1 MMILFLSSASAAT
14 ISTLSTT
21 AISPTSIAVDANG
34 NTYVTDTFNH
44 RVIKIDGN
52 NVTTVVAGTGVAG
65 FLGDGGLATSAQ
77 LDMPMGLSLDAAGNI
92 YIADSLNHRI
102 RKVNIVSGNI
112 STVAG
117 NGIVGAAFQG
127 DGGAATLAGLNT
139 PKGVDVDVNNV
150 IWIADTLNNRIRKVD
165 ALGVISTAVGTGVAG
180 FGGDNGVPTAA
191 LLNRPRDITVSATG
205 KIYIADELNH
215 RIRLVSGGVIQTFAG
230 TGIAGTLGAGGD
242 ASLAQLN
249 RPTGIDVD
257 NNGRVYIADSVNH
270 RIVLIDAN
278 AILKTIVGTGIAGYA
293 GDLGNAQL
301 AQLSSPRDVA
311 ITTNTTLMLADF
323 VNDAVR
329 SISGGDQDWD
339 GTLDVNDAFP
349 DDPAADTDTDGDL
362 APDGWLPNASLMQIG
377 ASLLIRDEFPF
388 DPARSFTVKEVPVGV
403 NLAGAEFTPAAIP
416 GIYGSDYLYPDP
428 VELDYYYSKGF
439 NYVRLPILWERL
451 QPTMLGALATV
462 EIARVDAFMDAAAQR
477 NMKVILD
484 LHNYG
489 KHTGVLSLPA
499 ELADFWAKIAARYSN
514 HAAIFAYDLMNEP
527 NATNGSWPS
536 MAQAAVDAIR
546 TVDTTHAVIVAGGNW
561 STAMNWQQDNLNLV
575 INDASNN
582 IIYEAHQY
590 FDANHSGTY
599 QDINAIKYTQTY
611 QSVHGTRSY
620 SDVVGERLYT
630 FVGWLKKYNH
640 RGYLG
645 EFGVPAGSIVN
656 GTVDTAW
663 LNLLAPL
670 YNYLDKAG
678 VGWTYWASGPWWQG
692 DAMAIDQIANADSL
706 QMREL
711 LKVLDNDKDGVT
723 NNTDVFIYDAA
734 ASVDTDA
741 DGFPDIWNAA
751 ATQAQKTASALV
763 LDGFPNDPIVGLDA
777 DVDGSPDA
785 WNSGVTQAQINAS
798 NLLLDAFPNN
808 PNRWVD
814 SIIPVISLIGQSVMD
829 VAHGSAFTDP
839 GSSVLDNV
847 DMNLVISAIG
857 AVNTNAVGT
866 YILTYDAAD
875 RTGNVAATV
884 TRTVHI
890 TDQRAPVITLTGQSI
905 TTIAQGSVFVDL
917 GANVVDNVDGSST
930 ITGVSTVN
938 SNIVGNNYT
947 VTYNVSDAAGNAALT
962 VTRTVHVTD
971 QTAPV
976 ITFMG
981 QGVMTVAQ
989 GSVFT
994 DPGSAVLDNVDT
1006 GLVATVTGAVN
1017 INLVGIYS
1025 LTYNISDVAGNTA
1038 APVTRIVHVTD
1049 QSAPV
1054 ITLTGQGVVTVAQGS
1069 VFTDPSSTV
1078 LDNVDTGLVATVSGA
1093 VNENAVGTY
1102 TLTYNVSDIAGNAAT
1117 PVTRT
1122 IHVTDQTVPV
1132 IILTGQN
1139 PITITQGSVFT
1150 DPGSTVSD
1158 NVDVG
1163 LVAAVSGA
1171 VNVNLVGIYTLTY
1184 NISDA
1189 AGNAAAAIIRGV
1201 HVVAPVGDQVAP
1213 VITLTGQS
1221 IMTIA
1226 QGSVFVDPGANVVD
1240 NVDGSS
1246 TITGVSTVN
1255 SNIVGN
1261 NYTVTYN
1268 VSDAAGNAALTVTRT
1283 VHVTDQTAPVITFM
1297 GQGVMTVAQGSV
1309 FTDPG
1314 SAVLDNVDTGLVATV
1329 TGAVNINLVGIYSLT
1344 YNISDVAGNTAA
1356 PVTRIVH
1363 VTDQSAPVIT
1373 LTGQGVV
1380 TVAQG
1385 SVFTDP
1391 SSTVLDNV
1399 DTGLVA
1405 TVSGA
1410 VNENAVG
1417 TYTLTYNVSDIAGN
1431 AATPVTR
1438 TIHVTDQTVPV
1449 IILTGQNPITITQG
1463 SVFTDPG
1470 STVSDNVDVGLVA
1483 AVSGAVN
1490 VNLVGIY
1497 TLTYN
1502 ISDAAGNAAATVART
1517 VHVTDQVA
1525 PVITLTGQNVI
1536 TVAQGFAF
1544 NDPGSTVSDNVDV
1557 GLVATVTGTANANV
1571 VGTYTLTY
1579 NVSDAAGNAAP
1590 TVTRTV
1596 HVTDQSSPVITL
1608 TGQSVITVAQ
1618 GFTFNDPGLI
1628 VSDNVDV
1635 GLVAMVTGAVNEKL
1649 IGTYTLTY
1657 SVSDAA
1663 GNTALTVT
1671 RTVHVTDQTAP
1682 VITLSGQSVMIVAQA
1697 QGSIFTEPGFAVLD
1711 NIDMGL
1717 VATVTGAV
1725 NLNLVGIYTLTYNI
1739 SDAAGNAAAT
1749 VRIIHVTDQTAPVMS
1764 GVPKNIT
1771 LLGNVTQGGLLRGGA
1786 DISMFLGGIAASDNV
1801 DGTVIVSNG
1810 APNLF
1815 ANGTT
1820 TIVTFRALDL
1830 AGNITTVMATVTV
1843 NDPNATG
1850 SAALAA
1856 SGTGLT
1862 IAQSIAVGLDS
1873 NAATTDTDG
1882 DGILDIEEIGDPANP
1897 YDQDGDGL
1905 LDVFEAHASARD
1917 ASLVSGLKV
1926 TAGTVTVSSTGEY
1939 IRNINYQA
1947 SNGQEPARVIFPY
1960 GIIGYDTTV
1969 PIGTSKTIRLTF
1981 SQQLPA
1987 NLVLY
1992 KVGAT
1997 GAYAQLPRT
2006 SWSVAS
2012 ANSINL
2018 ILTDGDLTTDMDGVA
2033 NGIIVDPVAVG
2044 SALLNQGASTTSG
2057 GGGGGGGC
2065 SINTS
2070 AEFDPL
2076 LIVIMLLSMAYLN
2089 RRKFILGKN

>member
-1 MMILFLSSASAAT
+1 MFLSSASAAT

-1025 LTYNISDVAGNTA
+1025 LTYNISD
-1038 APVTRIVHVTD
+1038 
-1049 QSAPV
+1049 
-1054 ITLTGQGVVTVAQGS
+1054 
-1069 VFTDPSSTV
+1069 
-1078 LDNVDTGLVATVSGA
+1078 
-1093 VNENAVGTY
+1093 
-1102 TLTYNVSDIAGNAAT
+1102 
-1117 PVTRT
+1117 
-1122 IHVTDQTVPV
+1122 
-1132 IILTGQN
+1132 
-1139 PITITQGSVFT
+1139 
-1150 DPGSTVSD
+1150 
-1158 NVDVG
+1158 
-1163 LVAAVSGA
+1163 
-1171 VNVNLVGIYTLTY
+1171 
-1184 NISDA
+1184 
-1189 AGNAAAAIIRGV
+1189 
-1201 HVVAPVGDQVAP
+1201 
-1213 VITLTGQS
+1213 
-1221 IMTIA
+1221 
-1226 QGSVFVDPGANVVD
+1226 
-1240 NVDGSS
+1240 
-1246 TITGVSTVN
+1246 
-1255 SNIVGN
+1255 
-1261 NYTVTYN
+1261 
-1268 VSDAAGNAALTVTRT
+1268 
-1283 VHVTDQTAPVITFM
+1283 
-1297 GQGVMTVAQGSV
+1297 
-1309 FTDPG
+1309 
-1314 SAVLDNVDTGLVATV
+1314 
-1329 TGAVNINLVGIYSLT
+1329 
-1344 YNISDVAGNTAA
+1344 
-1356 PVTRIVH
+1356 
-1363 VTDQSAPVIT
+1363 
-1373 LTGQGVV
+1373 
-1380 TVAQG
+1380 
-1385 SVFTDP
+1385 
-1391 SSTVLDNV
+1391 
-1399 DTGLVA
+1399 
-1405 TVSGA
+1405 
-1410 VNENAVG
+1410 
-1417 TYTLTYNVSDIAGN
+1417 
-1431 AATPVTR
+1431 
-1438 TIHVTDQTVPV
+1438 
-1449 IILTGQNPITITQG
+1449 
-1463 SVFTDPG
+1463 
-1470 STVSDNVDVGLVA
+1470 
-1483 AVSGAVN
+1483 
-1490 VNLVGIY
+1490 
-1497 TLTYN
+1497 
-1502 ISDAAGNAAATVART
+1502 
-1517 VHVTDQVA
+1517 
-1525 PVITLTGQNVI
+1525 
-1536 TVAQGFAF
+1536 
-1544 NDPGSTVSDNVDV
+1544 
-1557 GLVATVTGTANANV
+1557 
-1571 VGTYTLTY
+1571 
-1579 NVSDAAGNAAP
+1579 
-1590 TVTRTV
+1590 
-1596 HVTDQSSPVITL
+1596 
-1608 TGQSVITVAQ
+1608 
-1618 GFTFNDPGLI
+1618 
-1628 VSDNVDV
+1628 
-1635 GLVAMVTGAVNEKL
+1635 
-1649 IGTYTLTY
+1649 
-1657 SVSDAA
+1657 
-1663 GNTALTVT
+1663 
-1671 RTVHVTDQTAP
+1671 
-1682 VITLSGQSVMIVAQA
+1682 
-1697 QGSIFTEPGFAVLD
+1697 
-1711 NIDMGL
+1711 
-1717 VATVTGAV
+1717 
-1725 NLNLVGIYTLTYNI
+1725 
-1739 SDAAGNAAAT
+1739 AAGNAAAT